1 MPMYKITKDEVQ
13 KLEEEID
20 DLLDTLDSLETLT
33 PEILMEQNLKT
44 IK

>member
-1 MPMYKITKDEVQ
+1 MYKITKDEVQ